1 LKKFKV
7 IFDYPRYRMILEKN
21 TNYHLGDRYNTS
33 GIQLIQDD
41 KKILVY
47 QVIKNSP
54 AEEAKIKKDDEI
66 LSINQISVF
75 NYSLQ
80 KIKEILS
87 QEEGTEI
94 ELELKR
100 KAKTKKV
107 KLILKE
113 LI

>member
-1 LKKFKV
+1 
-7 IFDYPRYRMILEKN
+7 MQ
-21 TNYHLGDRYNTS
+21 TS
-33 GIQLIQDD
+33 IIQEG

-54 AEEAKIKKDDEI
+54 AEEAEIKKDDEI
-66 LSINQISVF
+66 LSINEIPVF

-80 KIKEILS
+80 KIKEILN
-87 QEEGTEI
+87 QEEETKI

-100 KAKTKKV
+100 KAKTKRV
-107 KLILKE
+107 NLILKE